1 MPIRSL
7 TAADAPALERFV
19 AAIPEEDRSFF
30 KEDVTQPAVFARW
43 LEEGDDLHLIRV
55 GDDGDIEAAASVVR
69 GVGRASHVGDLR
81 LVVAPD
87 CRGRGVA
94 RELGRRAVVDG
105 LRAGLLKL
113 TVEVAAEQ
121 QHAIDVFGA
130 MGFVPEA
137 LLRDH
142 LRSPEGELHDVVLMA
157 HLADANWESMV
168 AAGLDGSDA

>member
-1 MPIRSL
+1 MIRAL
-7 TAADAPALERFV
+7 TADDAAALERFV

-30 KEDVTQPAVFARW
+30 KEDVTHPAVFERW
-43 LEEGDDLHLIRV
+43 LSGDGDLHLVRV
-55 GDDGDIEAAASVVR
+55 DEKGRIEAAASVVR
-69 GVGRASHVGDLR
+69 GVGRSSHVGDLR

-94 RELGRRAVVDG
+94 RDLGRRAVAES
-105 LRAGLLKL
+105 LRGGLLKL

-121 QHAIDVFGA
+121 QHAIDVFAA

-142 LRSPEGELHDVVLMA
+142 LRDPSGELHDVVLLV
-157 HLADANWESMV
+157 HLADANWESMI
-168 AAGLDGSDA
+168 AAGLDEADA